1 MLSWLRYI
9 YIYISFHRHLRE
21 FKRSWRM
28 LKVCMLLYEYC
39 IRITACTLP
48 SVPYIYVPCQCLV
61 RSYPVASKIW
71 NCTKVPG
78 MRSLEF
84 ASPDFP
90 CRWRRWQN
98 WKNMICTVT
107 LHTGKVDEGC
117 TWLVIWSYLIWN
129 PGGVRPGRY
138 DWRRFVPVASQPGA
152 GYGVVSRSANG
163 PNSVD
168 SFRMILMILRNVRK
182 IFMRSSDQNLFN
194 FWISHIIC
202 AVVPP
207 LDASLAQTEGSS
219 HSCP

>member
-1 MLSWLRYI
+1 MSCP
-9 YIYISFHRHLRE
+9 
-21 FKRSWRM
+21 K
-28 LKVCMLLYEYC
+28 
-39 IRITACTLP
+39 LP
-48 SVPYIYVPCQCLV
+48 SGQWPQKSGIARRCRAWDPW
-61 RSYPVASKIW
+61 S
-71 NCTKVPG
+71 
-78 MRSLEF
+78 
-84 ASPDFP
+84 SPQVQIFHADDADD
-90 CRWRRWQN
+90 QN

-129 PGGVRPGRY
+129 AGGVRPGRY

-182 IFMRSSDQNLFN
+182 IFMRTSDQNLFN